1 MKLGIIA
8 ATALVLSASTAMAGG
23 FNGPRQAPA
32 PQFANASALNLV
44 VQVAKIRGSKISK
57 LEQVTGATAL
67 AKNKA
72 VCGCVSGVQAA
83 NAHSKNVTLQ
93 LGMIENHHGFAAKL
107 SQTSVS
113 SATAVNIRGY

>member
-1 MKLGIIA
+1 MKFGIIT
-8 ATALVLSASTAMAGG
+8 ATALVLSASSAMAGG
-23 FNGPRQAPA
+23 FNGSYSAPA

-44 VQVAKIRGSKISK
+44 VQAAKIHGSKISK
-57 LEQVTGATAL
+57 LEQVTGATAI

-72 VCGCVSGVQAA
+72 NCGCVSGMQAA
-83 NAHSKNVTLQ
+83 NAVSKNVTIQ
-93 LGMIENHHGFAAKL
+93 LGKIDGHHGYDAKL